1 MSLIRFAQH
10 FLPSISEDHI
20 SNESQ
25 YGGIRM
31 SFPTSHLNTRVTI
44 QQKLI
49 LWHLYSSYFGRIA
62 EEKMEEKRQEA
73 RLDGELLEEPR
84 NYIKAVV

>member
-25 YGGIRM
+25 YGGIPFI
-31 SFPTSHLNTRVTI
+31 SSHLNTRVTI

-49 LWHLYSSYFGRIA
+49 LWHLYSSYFGRIV